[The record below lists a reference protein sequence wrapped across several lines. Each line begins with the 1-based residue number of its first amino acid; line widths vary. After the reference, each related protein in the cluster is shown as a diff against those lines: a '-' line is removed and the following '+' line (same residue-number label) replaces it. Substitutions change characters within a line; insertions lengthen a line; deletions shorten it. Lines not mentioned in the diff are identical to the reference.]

1 MICKRE
7 ESARVDQATS
17 RGAQHQRLPRH
28 QEEAPMGDLE
38 ALGFICLSFYFE
50 LSFVLKK
57 EKNKKRTNNSLF
69 IACLT
74 NLNPR
79 GP

>member
-1 MICKRE
+1 MPTLAPKG
-7 ESARVDQATS
+7 SAHGR
-17 RGAQHQRLPRH
+17 PRSFSI
-28 QEEAPMGDLE
+28 DLS
-38 ALGFICLSFYFE
+38 FFYFE

-57 EKNKKRTNNSLF
+57 KKNKKRTNNSLF